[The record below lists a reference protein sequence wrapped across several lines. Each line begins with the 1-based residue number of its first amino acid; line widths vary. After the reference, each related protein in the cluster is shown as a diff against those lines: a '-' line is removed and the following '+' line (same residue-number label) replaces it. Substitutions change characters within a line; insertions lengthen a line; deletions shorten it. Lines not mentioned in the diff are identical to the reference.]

1 MWVPSIYEIENRL
14 ENKAI
19 KLKLHFG
26 KKMREEFTITETT
39 TVNDLFEK
47 IMRESKYFINV
58 VEKRMYWIYV
68 KHLNINESVPVFNE
82 E

>member
-47 IMRESKYFINV
+47 IMRESKYFSNV
-58 VEKRMYWIYV
+58 VEKRMFWIYV